1 MEPKR
6 HQLVDN
12 IRIAIAN
19 HSDETEILKTAA
31 ELIDSFSED
40 FNWTGFYMM
49 RGEGLEVGPY
59 VGPPTPHVKIGL
71 NQGIC
76 GAAASEK
83 KSIIVDDVRT
93 DPRFLA
99 CSINTRSEIVVPLM
113 DGEVC
118 LGEIDI
124 DSNRP
129 FYFNDDDRKM
139 LEEVADIVVS
149 RLRETTQRG

>member
-1 MEPKR
+1 
-6 HQLVDN
+6 
-12 IRIAIAN
+12 
-19 HSDETEILKTAA
+19 
-31 ELIDSFSED
+31 
-40 FNWTGFYMM
+40 
-49 RGEGLEVGPY
+49 
-59 VGPPTPHVKIGL
+59 
-71 NQGIC
+71 
-76 GAAASEK
+76 
-83 KSIIVDDVRT
+83 
-93 DPRFLA
+93 
-99 CSINTRSEIVVPLM
+99 M